1 MPESNRR
8 PSACKADALPTELIP
23 RLWFYVFICTVA
35 IFILS
40 AIILF
45 SQHITIIIF
54 ILTIFH
60 QINTITLIIINH
72 FIINYISSFI
82 QLKPMIDTYHTKQ
95 QICFNKHSHYLL
107 YSMSHL
113 HFGYMFYKI

>member
-23 RLWFYVFICTVA
+23 LLLLYLLIYTAA

-40 AIILF
+40 IIILF
-45 SQHITIIIF
+45 SQHIYIIISIF
-54 ILTIFH
+54 TIFH
-60 QINTITLIIINH
+60 QSNTITLIIINH
-72 FIINYISSFI
+72 FIIKYISSFI
-82 QLKPMIDTYHTKQ
+82 QLKSMIDTYHTKQ
-95 QICFNKHSHYLL
+95 QVCFNKHSYYLL